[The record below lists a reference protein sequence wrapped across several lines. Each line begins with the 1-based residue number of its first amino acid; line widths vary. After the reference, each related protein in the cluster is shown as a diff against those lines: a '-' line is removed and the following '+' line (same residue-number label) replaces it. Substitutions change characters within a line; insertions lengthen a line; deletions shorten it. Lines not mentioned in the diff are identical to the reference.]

1 MFILGMVLVSFS
13 LWAQTGSEINQLSDA
28 ELGRKFISSVRDVQ
42 IEQTLSQTAEFKTC
56 MDTESNKF
64 KSTATEDE
72 RLTAAEN
79 ASKCLKDK
87 IAGKSKEEI
96 ERLEKSLNL
105 SGYNLVKSKSVE
117 NITKY
122 LTNKMYKIMSG
133 VDLEEKNKAELI
145 KSMKFSNKKLL
156 EQRDFIILY
165 QNQLSKNA
173 LLEITTFCYE
183 KFRKTQNPLVGTDF
197 SSHWQN
203 QYNGD
208 FNDQGLPAYSTPG
221 SDNQQ
226 AIYRNFLTSVGGNSQ
241 NLTTDLNNFFNT
253 CTDAIK
259 TLCATFESN
268 NRQTS
273 NISAAVSNALGPPSL
288 GGNACLTKA
297 KLQSFRKAIAESESI
312 KNQFDSDFAGGVS
325 ISSSGEIKIFKAGAT
340 KETTFDSLTTSS
352 SIDFLNGNVD
362 ENLTK
367 KQKECRE
374 TPDVADCDNFLVEDD
389 SYEKAQF
396 DTDVAMNMKKE
407 LAKAKIRELKANS
420 QDLETYLKDNGFGDL
435 LKDYNEHKNE
445 PGYNLEEKIGDIF
458 EARKNATLEA
468 LRASVGSRQLST
480 GANPVDKERVIGANA
495 AESANERTR
504 LAQVVF
510 FNNIVTSSLTLRDQN
525 NVSLGRNTNAT
536 SRELNTLRTDVNVN
550 EDLFSGITQ
559 NERDP
564 ASSNG
569 NQSGRESITGL
580 SFLNDILGLE
590 ENAPASAEN

>member
-1 MFILGMVLVSFS
+1 
-13 LWAQTGSEINQLSDA
+13 
-28 ELGRKFISSVRDVQ
+28 
-42 IEQTLSQTAEFKTC
+42 
-56 MDTESNKF
+56 
-64 KSTATEDE
+64 
-72 RLTAAEN
+72 
-79 ASKCLKDK
+79 
-87 IAGKSKEEI
+87 
-96 ERLEKSLNL
+96 
-105 SGYNLVKSKSVE
+105 
-117 NITKY
+117 
-122 LTNKMYKIMSG
+122 
-133 VDLEEKNKAELI
+133 
-145 KSMKFSNKKLL
+145 
-156 EQRDFIILY
+156 
-165 QNQLSKNA
+165 
-173 LLEITTFCYE
+173 
-183 KFRKTQNPLVGTDF
+183 
-197 SSHWQN
+197 
-203 QYNGD
+203 
-208 FNDQGLPAYSTPG
+208 
-221 SDNQQ
+221 
-226 AIYRNFLTSVGGNSQ
+226 
-241 NLTTDLNNFFNT
+241 
-253 CTDAIK
+253 
-259 TLCATFESN
+259 
-268 NRQTS
+268 
-273 NISAAVSNALGPPSL
+273 
-288 GGNACLTKA
+288 
-297 KLQSFRKAIAESESI
+297 
-312 KNQFDSDFAGGVS
+312 
-325 ISSSGEIKIFKAGAT
+325 
-340 KETTFDSLTTSS
+340 
-352 SIDFLNGNVD
+352 
-362 ENLTK
+362 
-367 KQKECRE
+367 
-374 TPDVADCDNFLVEDD
+374 
-389 SYEKAQF
+389 
-396 DTDVAMNMKKE
+396 MNMKKE